1 MIWQTAM
8 DAVSAAETVF
18 RSVRNSTTKTSTVTI
33 AAGTPVVLETAT
45 ASADGAF
52 VMQALTATSVV
63 NHLYVGNVHAA
74 LAADSVGL
82 AQCYGIDS
90 DAVVATAGASVG
102 VQLRPNIATLASVGS
117 STDGCLAVTGGG
129 ANVLTVL
136 VATSGAA
143 QAASPVFIRAL

>member
-18 RSVRNSTTKTSTVTI
+18 RSVRSSLTKTSTVTI

-45 ASADGAF
+45 ASADGSF

-63 NHLYVGNVHAA
+63 NHLYVGNANAA
-74 LAADSVGL
+74 LPPDSVGL

-90 DAVVATAGASVG
+90 DAVVATAGATVG

-136 VATSGAA
+136 VGTSGAA